1 MINFKAHRIALFI
14 CSGAFLIMA
23 AIAALLVFLF
33 DAPGVFIPGI
43 AIFAFFALMFLLVAI
58 FFKEKTA
65 RKAAISGF
73 IASWLPFIA
82 FLVIILVE
90 DISQGTSDIS
100 EILSTLLISSALG
113 MQWFIFTLPGFI
125 YLLVLM
131 IKLRKKKKAPETD
144 VSASEQQ

>member
-1 MINFKAHRIALFI
+1 MKNFKAHRIALFI

-23 AIAALLVFLF
+23 AIAALLIFLF

-65 RKAAISGF
+65 RKATVAGF
-73 IASWLPFIA
+73 IASFLPFVA
-82 FLVIILVE
+82 FIGILIGE
-90 DISQGTSDIS
+90 SISHGISDFS
-100 EILSTLLISSALG
+100 E
-113 MQWFIFTLPGFI
+113 FIFSLFIYSVLILQWIPFVLPGVI

-131 IKLRKKKKAPETD
+131 ILCGKKKKAPAEPMQ
-144 VSASEQQ
+144 EQ